1 MNVWGYS
8 IISVVIISLLSFIGI
23 FLLGIKIN
31 QLNKILLYLVSFAAG
46 ALLGDV
52 FFHLMPEIT
61 EEIGF
66 TIKVSLYILAG
77 IGVSFIVEKIVRW
90 RHCHVHEAAHQHK
103 VHPFAVMNLFG
114 DSVHNFI
121 DGMIIAAGYLTSV
134 PVGIATTL
142 AVFLHEI
149 PQEIGDFAIL
159 LHGGFSKTK
168 ALFYNFI
175 TALTAVL
182 GAIIVL
188 LLNQKIAG
196 LSVFFNAFAV
206 GGFIYIAGADLI
218 PEMHKEVSARKSLM
232 QFMFLVLGV
241 AVMAV
246 LLLLE

>member
-23 FLLGIKIN
+23 FTLGIKIN

>member
-23 FLLGIKIN
+23 FTLGIKIN

-52 FFHLMPEIT
+52 FFHLMPEIS

-232 QFMFLVLGV
+232 QFMCLVLGV